1 MLKPVSANLKNRIK
15 NHMLRYQ
22 IIPVTPLQQNCTVF
36 WSPETNRGGIVDPG
50 GDLSLIRNFLS
61 ENDITLEMILCTHGH
76 LDHVGAVS
84 ELANELSLP
93 IIGPHKDDLFWIEGL
108 PEAAEMF
115 GFQNVETFVPDQ
127 WLDDGDKV
135 EVAGATFDVVHCPG
149 HTPGHVVFYQ
159 PEDNVAMVGDVIFQ
173 GSIGRTDFPKGDHQ
187 QLINSITKK
196 LWPLGQEVTFVP
208 GHGPTSTFG
217 EERRSNPFVS
227 DMALGQI
234 S

>member
-1 MLKPVSANLKNRIK
+1 
-15 NHMLRYQ
+15 MLRYQ

-36 WSPETNRGGIVDPG
+36 WSPETNHGGIVDPG

-61 ENDITLEMILCTHGH
+61 ENDITLEVILCTHGH

-135 EVAGATFDVVHCPG
+135 EVAGATFEVVHCPG

-234 S
+234 Y

>member
-1 MLKPVSANLKNRIK
+1 
-15 NHMLRYQ
+15 MLRYQ

-36 WSPETNRGGIVDPG
+36 WFPETNRGGIVDPG

-61 ENDITLEMILCTHGH
+61 ENDITLEKILCTHGH

-84 ELANELSLP
+84 ELARELSLP
-93 IIGPHKDDLFWIEGL
+93 VIGPHKDDLFWIEGL
-108 PEAAEMF
+108 PEAAEMY

-127 WLDDGDKV
+127 WLEDGDKV
-135 EVAGATFDVVHCPG
+135 EAAGVTFDVVHCPG
-149 HTPGHVVFYQ
+149 HTPGHVIFYQ
-159 PEDNVAMVGDVIFQ
+159 PDDNVAMVGDVIFQ

-187 QLINSITKK
+187 QLITSITQK
-196 LWPLGQEVTFVP
+196 LWPLGQDVTFVP

-227 DMALGQI
+227 DMALGHV

>member
-1 MLKPVSANLKNRIK
+1 
-15 NHMLRYQ
+15 MLRYQ
-22 IIPVTPLQQNCTVF
+22 IIPVTPLQQNCTIF

-127 WLDDGDKV
+127 WLEDGDKV

>member
-1 MLKPVSANLKNRIK
+1 
-15 NHMLRYQ
+15 MLRYQ

-36 WSPETNRGGIVDPG
+36 WSPKTNRGGIVDPG

-61 ENDITLEMILCTHGH
+61 ENDIKLEMILCTHGH

-159 PEDNVAMVGDVIFQ
+159 PEDNVAMVGDVIFK

-196 LWPLGQEVTFVP
+196 LWPLGQDVTFVP
-208 GHGPTSTFG
+208 GHGPTSTFE

-227 DMALGQI
+227 DMVLGQI

>member
-1 MLKPVSANLKNRIK
+1 
-15 NHMLRYQ
+15 MLRYQ

-36 WSPETNRGGIVDPG
+36 WSPKTNRGGIVDPG

-61 ENDITLEMILCTHGH
+61 ENDIKLEMILCTHGH

-227 DMALGQI
+227 DMALGQV

>member
-1 MLKPVSANLKNRIK
+1 MLKPVSANFKNRIK